1 MEGLNTEL
9 PNTSSSEG
17 TRVRNLGSL
26 ATSITI
32 IGSLALAGCKP
43 TSPKEAPKVDQEET
57 PNNFYD
63 PTLNPSGQ
71 DTQIKTETGTVY
83 NIEKRLVHTEYWTT
97 ETDEER
103 KPDPSKI
110 PIIAGHTV
118 MNEDGYSTLFLHINN
133 KGRTQADLSGSFF
146 NGYTGEL
153 TEQNIEQITKEIE
166 ESVRAN
172 EENFVIGDIIIV
184 DGVEEERN
192 EDAIFVDYWTI
203 GSEVMPDLSQFDI
216 ISCHNDP
223 DSNGN
228 AKVTFLV
235 RGSNPITKDQL
246 VNKYFNGF
254 KGVFTDKAKNQIIT
268 DLHNSIRPHVPGF
281 NLTEIEVIH
290 LP

>member
-1 MEGLNTEL
+1 MEGNNTEL
-9 PNTSSSEG
+9 PNTSSKSSG
-17 TRVRNLGSL
+17 GMPTYAKIGLGLTAAAISL
-26 ATSITI
+26 GA
-32 IGSLALAGCKP
+32 CKGKSNNDELH
-43 TSPKEAPKVDQEET
+43 TDDE
-57 PNNFYD
+57 PNQYSSVIPED
-63 PTLNPSGQ
+63 M
-71 DTQIKTETGTVY
+71 DTQTETEAQGLYTV
-83 NIEKRLVHTEYWTT
+83 EERLVHTEYWTT

-103 KPDPSKI
+103 KPNPSNI

-153 TEQNIEQITKEIE
+153 TEENIEQITKEIE

-172 EENFVIGDIIIV
+172 EENFVIGETIIV

-192 EDAIFVDYWTI
+192 QDAIFIDYWTI

-223 DSNGN
+223 DDNGN

-254 KGVFTDKAKNQIIT
+254 EGVFTNGAKDQIIT